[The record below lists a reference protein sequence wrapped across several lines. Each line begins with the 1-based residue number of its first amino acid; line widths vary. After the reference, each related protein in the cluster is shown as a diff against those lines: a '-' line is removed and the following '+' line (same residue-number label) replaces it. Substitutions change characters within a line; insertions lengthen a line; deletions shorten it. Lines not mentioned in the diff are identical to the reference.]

1 MKICFFLQR
10 RWVILGHS
18 MAAQIKKDFPE
29 SEFCGLVQTRQT
41 YNFLTKEQKDF
52 TYTSLLLEENIHKK
66 LFTEKIDLDYLKW
79 VESEYGIPNLW
90 PYLYIDRVLMNGQLV
105 REYPFNK
112 PMLSHEE
119 MMKRVQVTARELIAF
134 LDREKPDVVVFSV
147 IGALG
152 SRLLYH
158 MAQKRGIK
166 TINLE
171 VSRIKNGMS
180 FTDDYKT
187 FTWVKQ
193 RFDEI
198 QAGSE
203 SPKREDAV
211 NFLEEFRNKPE
222 PFYAPAAPSY
232 NNQAYRR
239 SNLRFLAPTKLLWS
253 IRFHTK
259 TFFSDLKRIKNDDY
273 SDIFI
278 WWTIWDKTKRKIRG
292 LIGYS
297 DLYSPVVPGEDFAF
311 YPLHFDPEMT
321 TMLYAPYYT
330 DQIQVVKA
338 AARSIPLHM
347 KLYVKDHPAM
357 TSYRSRTYYK
367 ELIKIPNV
375 KLISSAV
382 NGHDLARTAK
392 LTITIT
398 GTAGWESILFK
409 RPVITFGDVYFTN
422 IPGVKRCHGWEELPY
437 LVKEQLE
444 NWKHDEES
452 LINYLSALLEES
464 VPVDYLN
471 LWTSAKTMGEIT
483 DNEGMIALS
492 RALAAKIG
500 LKKST

>member
-1 MKICFFLQR
+1 M
-10 RWVILGHS
+10 GHS
-18 MAAQIKKDFPE
+18 MASQIKKDFPE
-29 SEFCGLVQTRQT
+29 TEFCGFVQTRQT
-41 YNFLTKEQKDF
+41 YEFLTKEQKDF
-52 TYTSLLLEENIHKK
+52 TYTSLLLEEDIHKK

-79 VESEYGIPNLW
+79 LEKEYGIPNLW

-105 REYPFNK
+105 REYPYNK
-112 PMLSHEE
+112 AMLSHED
-119 MMKRVQVTARELIAF
+119 MMRRVQVTAKEIIAF
-134 LDREKPDVVVFSV
+134 LDREKPEAVVFSV

-152 SRLLYH
+152 SRLLYEI
-158 MAQKRGIK
+158 AQRRGIK

-180 FTDDYKT
+180 FTDNYKT
-187 FTWVKQ
+187 FTWVKKL
-193 RFDEI
+193 FEEI
-198 QAGSE
+198 QAGRKSE
-203 SPKREDAV
+203 RREEAI
-211 NFLEEFRNKPE
+211 NFLREFRDKPE

-239 SNLRFLAPTKLLWS
+239 SHLRFLAPKHLLFS
-253 IRFHTK
+253 IPWYTN
-259 TFFSDLKRIKNDDY
+259 TFLNDLKRVKNNDY

-278 WWTIWDKTKRKIRG
+278 WWTMWDKFKRKVRG
-292 LIGYS
+292 LIGYT
-297 DLYSPVVPGEDFAF
+297 DLYSPVVEGEDFAF

-330 DQIQVVKA
+330 DQIQVIKA
-338 AARSIPLHM
+338 AARSLPLRM

-357 TSYRSRTYYK
+357 TSYRTRSYYK
-367 ELIKIPNV
+367 ELVKIPNV
-375 KLISSAV
+375 KLINSAV

-409 RPVITFGDVYFTN
+409 KPVIVFGDIYFMN

-444 NWKHDEES
+444 EWKHDEET
-452 LINYLSALLEES
+452 LVNYLSALLEDS

-492 RALAAKIG
+492 RALAAKLG
-500 LKKST
+500 LKK